1 MIDRLLQ
8 LIRDPDTAPAPT
20 GNERQLAAA
29 ALLIEAGLVDGH
41 FDDVERAAIRR
52 LLIDRLDVPEA
63 NVDAV
68 LAEAEG
74 NARQATDAWTFARV
88 VKEAYSEDERVD
100 VIEMLWE
107 VVYADGVADDFEANL
122 LRRIAGLLYVPDH
135 RSGGARKRVLE
146 RLGIAESE
154 GEDSE
159 N

>member
-1 MIDRLLQ
+1 MIDRLLH
-8 LIRDPDTAPAPT
+8 LIRNPGAAPAQI
-20 GNERQLAAA
+20 GDDRQLAAA

-52 LLIDRLDVPEA
+52 LLVDRLDVPTENA
-63 NVDAV
+63 DAV
-68 LAEAEG
+68 LAEAEAQ
-74 NARQATDAWTFARV
+74 ARAATDVWSFARI
-88 VKEAYSEDERVD
+88 VKDAYSEDERVD

-146 RLGIAESE
+146 RLGIAEPE
-154 GEDSE
+154 RGDGDK
-159 N
+159 